1 MTNQSTRTKLDFP
14 TPRSRNAPKTFTGR
28 YDEVGS
34 FIKEFEVL
42 ADAYNLSNDD
52 RFELVTRYV
61 KRSIREIIEG
71 LEEYHK
77 KDWKKFADNLRKLF
91 DHDRTEKRFK
101 EKDLQ
106 KFISKTRNGRITR
119 LYDFHKYQR
128 KFTRIGG
135 WLHQKN
141 KISDVEYRKYF
152 WKGLPKS
159 TRRKLE
165 ERMLQEDPK
174 LSRSTPFLIDT
185 IISAAEHVYD
195 VSRFYD
201 DDSDSSDS
209 SSSEDSDT
217 DVDAQ
222 STEEDENA
230 ESKDEDASSD
240 EDDDRRRANGVSKRK
255 GKKKRSGTEVK
266 KRDRHQLGGVSSPTT
281 PPSSS
286 STHVNPDEV
295 ADLID
300 KLGRLNLNDPSY
312 AALYFR
318 IISKAPNT
326 ASFLTK
332 PRPRTF
338 EAGPRTNASTASGN
352 QPFNNGPLEC
362 FFCGEQGHGIRRCT
376 QADAMIQAGT
386 IMRSQDG
393 RLMWPDGSNILRS
406 GAESLLS
413 SINRE
418 LAFRS
423 RVNVERPPTTN
434 LIYDFRY
441 QHDDD
446 NDSDSDEEDYSGKVY
461 ATEVYPVARPRQEH
475 RAGRLKKVKFDGVYP
490 PPLDR
495 SHKKE
500 DDGATEDYPIKKAST
515 PKLPRTNTPA
525 PKPTP
530 EPAQLPVPE
539 PVHLYDPIPAMAPS
553 SIRSPQVSPPTVSAQ
568 HPMQV
573 PVPVPSMGPS
583 VVPHDPA
590 LLPFDPNDDDQI
602 MEDVSDN
609 PTTQPPTS
617 KATPKPRMT
626 TKKPSGTNAKLP
638 KPIRTIPK
646 ILPKP
651 SILTPTAGKLQS
663 QCFKEF
669 DADQFFKKICNTPI
683 TITVGEALGSSPTMA
698 KRMREYLQLT
708 RVPQANNLSEL
719 TTNNPSDIT
728 LTNSISRSANY
739 HPNDARLISIR
750 MNFDNDVTV
759 DTLIDCGSELDI
771 INKHTCIKSQIPI
784 DASLTTYMRDAGL
797 HDTLMEGRCH
807 NVNLTAGNLVTTTDL
822 WVGKKVPFSL
832 LLGRPWQRRN
842 RISID
847 ERETGTWLCRRDP
860 SDRKIWETCVVP
872 AKHAEEFFNSFQS
885 HFFGKN
891 HHSPD
896 TFLAQMT
903 KDPYLSGE
911 MDTED
916 DDT

>member
-1 MTNQSTRTKLDFP
+1 MTTPSTRSKLEFP

-34 FIKEFEVL
+34 FIKEFEAL

-52 RFELVTRYV
+52 RFEFVTRYV

-77 KDWKKFADNLRKLF
+77 KDWTKFANSLRKLF
-91 DHDRTEKRFK
+91 DHDRTERRFK

-106 KFISKTRNGRITR
+106 KFISKTRHGRINR

-128 KFTRIGG
+128 RFTRIGG
-135 WLHQKN
+135 WLHQKG

-165 ERMLQEDPK
+165 ERMLQENPK
-174 LSRSTPFLIDT
+174 LSRSTPFLIDV
-185 IISAAEHVYD
+185 IVSAAEHVYD
-195 VSRFYD
+195 VARFYD
-201 DDSDSSDS
+201 DDTDSSDS
-209 SSSEDSDT
+209 SSSEDSDADDDSQT
-217 DVDAQ
+217 SD
-222 STEEDENA
+222 EDKNV
-230 ESKDEDASSD
+230 ESKDEAASSD
-240 EDDDRRRANGVSKRK
+240 EDEDKRRANGGSKRK
-255 GKKKRSGTEVK
+255 GKKKRSATEVK
-266 KRDRHQLGGVSSPTT
+266 KKDRHQTEGVSSPTT

-286 STHVNPDEV
+286 STHVNPDEI

-338 EAGPRTNASTASGN
+338 EAGPRTNASTSGGN
-352 QPFNNGPLEC
+352 QSFNNGPIEC

-386 IMRSQDG
+386 IIRSQDG

-406 GAESLLS
+406 GAESLLAS
-413 SINRE
+413 VNRE

-441 QHDDD
+441 RPDED
-446 NDSDSDEEDYSGKVY
+446 NDSEEEDNSGKVF

-475 RAGRLKKVKFDGVYP
+475 RAERLKKVKFDGVYP

-495 SHKKE
+495 SHRK
-500 DDGATEDYPIKKAST
+500 DDDEVAEDYPIKKAST

-530 EPAQLPVPE
+530 KPIPQPIVPAHQ
-539 PVHLYDPIPAMAPS
+539 YDPIPAVAPS
-553 SIRSPQVSPPTVSAQ
+553 PIRSPQVPQPAVSAQ

-573 PVPVPSMGPS
+573 PIQVPY
-583 VVPHDPA
+583 DPA

-602 MEDVSDN
+602 MEDASGIDN
-609 PTTQPPTS
+609 PTTQSPTS
-617 KATPKPRMT
+617 KTTPKHRTT
-626 TKKPSGTNAKLP
+626 TKKPSGTKIQLP

-646 ILPKP
+646 ILPQP
-651 SILTPTAGKLQS
+651 STLTPTAGKLQS

-669 DADQFFKKICNTPI
+669 NADQFFKKICNTPI
-683 TITVGEALGSSPTMA
+683 TITVGEALGSSPAMA

-708 RVPQANNLSEL
+708 RVPQANSLSEI
-719 TTNNPSDIT
+719 TMNNPSDIT

-739 HPNDARLISIR
+739 HPTDARLISIR
-750 MNFDNDVTV
+750 MNFDNDVAV

-771 INKHTCIKSQIPI
+771 VHKHTCIKSQIPI

-822 WVGKKVPFSL
+822 WVGRKVPFSL

-885 HFFGKN
+885 HFFGKD

-903 KDPYLSGE
+903 KEPYMSEE
-911 MDTED
+911 METED
-916 DDT
+916 DET